1 MVSNCDFY
9 LYFLMIVMFSIFIC
23 LLTICLSSFMQC
35 LLSLLSIIRVVFLLF
50 SCRRSLY
57 SFFLKS
63 VCFYIYLY
71 SFETS
76 SSNVLKYFL
85 PDCALILI
93 SYECPLMRIFILMRF
108 RLINFRWCLYLDSVL
123 SLIHFSKLCPETL
136 LHLFV
141 ISSAQL
147 LSYVRLFVA
156 PWAIAH
162 QAPLSMKFS
171 GQEYWS
177 GCHVLLLG
185 IFPIQES
192 NPSLQHLL
200 H

>member
-1 MVSNCDFY
+1 M
-9 LYFLMIVMFSIFIC
+9 IFIC
-23 LLTICLSSFMQC
+23 IFWWLWCLAYLYVYWPFACLPLCSVCLAFYPLSGWSFYY
-35 LLSLLSIIRVVFLLF
+35 LVVGD
-50 SCRRSLY
+50 LY
-57 SFFLKS
+57 IVFFFKS

-93 SYECPLMRIFILMRF
+93 SYECPLMRIFILMKF

-177 GCHVLLLG
+177 GCHFLLLG

-192 NPSLQHLL
+192 NPSL
-200 H
+200 